1 MADRIQQRRDTAA
14 RWTQYN
20 PILLEGEVGYELDTD
35 QYKVGDGVHAWNDL
49 PYRGDPCVQQ
59 VGSSTTT
66 PISQD
71 AATKLVP
78 RFNVSQWFTNDVAND
93 PFNGTNAFTKA
104 QALSKL
110 PTELKKQGVE
120 MIFLNSATGAWEV
133 YRCNTLNRNARVND
147 SNAWVKIESLA
158 LNVIVSSKN
167 LFNPNKALKDWY
179 VDNSGNISS
188 KPGWSISGLIPVT
201 VGLSYVISAK
211 VMSRTTG
218 LVWLDKNL
226 NLVSNDSTTPL
237 QGSVWTAP
245 SGASYMCFN
254 IASATGTPASQWKD
268 VQVEQS
274 TTGVATAYEPYMTL
288 EQASVEGL
296 VDALASIGVD
306 TTTIKASLEVLQKFD
321 EAYNYGDFDTA
332 NWVNQNRLQ
341 DNCFMNMGN
350 GTITENYANYCVT
363 PYYIPLRGL
372 NLYYRFTRNIA
383 FYDENFKF
391 ISGYDKPQMSLEQ
404 VPSPEGAVY
413 CRVSIPMSSK
423 TEGFVGATEKY
434 LSQFLPIPG
443 KDGVF
448 IDYVRVRDEA
458 DRSAADIVKIY
469 PLVRGFGVERISSN
483 NLLNPENA
491 VLGKYITADGTT
503 YSDYPILDTTDFL
516 PVEPNSTYVYGVNPQ
531 YSQSNNGFRKVAFY
545 DINKNSLPAS
555 FIDGDTLTFTTPAD
569 AAYVK
574 VSCYNGNPPSVVNLR
589 SLFDQAMYLQGTEE
603 DWKPYGGSYLPT
615 LEFGSGTNP
624 NSVISRKDLGG
635 LEVIEY
641 VSPNILNP
649 ANASEGFY
657 VNSNG
662 SLSVYPSVDTSDFIP
677 VKPNTT
683 YYYKEKEK
691 LSVVPSS
698 FRKVA
703 FYDINKNSLPASFI
717 GVDTLTFTTPA
728 DAAYVKVSAY
738 NGQAGGTVRLRTLSD
753 VGIVESDN
761 TPFEPFGSSTEII
774 QPYKSVS
781 PNGLVRW
788 KDLGGL
794 EDENVQI
801 LTVQNSDK
809 ILFTGCSYDEST
821 YSLKFKSWINKLSN
835 YIDWQCGNHGVSGQ
849 RIIDIAVRLRKD
861 QSTYNIIP
869 SEYKPTYI
877 TIANNGNEYLPT
889 NGRNLDLYSE
899 QLRIAQE
906 YIKQLG
912 AELILG
918 TSHHVDGNPWVESDF
933 KSRAEELGIP
943 YMGIG
948 WLGEQIMSH
957 AYQGFWGGSH
967 PGSRTNSFVWLEWL
981 YFFTQM
987 KNPRKVVKVFRPRTA
1002 GTDIDSVNY
1011 DDNIQR
1017 AQFWQEINC
1026 GERSLNESN
1035 GSEDYYDRLNEGT
1048 TVDPNDENNI
1058 ITNYTGQTNNNEY
1071 VNLIRGTNV
1080 AFTDKA
1086 LVELIIDQVGV
1097 DYLNAKIGASEGITW
1112 YVKDNNNE
1120 STWERIVRDA
1130 GTVFQVT
1137 KEVYDGFNE
1146 TVGTKF
1152 TTSKV
1157 ANGTIQMAYW
1167 GKVKSWTMG
1176 GGYYLCMTLDTSSTD
1191 KQSGAGTLNKVGSST
1206 TYAYTNQKTPYRYSY
1221 DFFSRILKPK
1231 GKFVEVPATYEDGL
1245 YTIELLDGKYFEYD
1259 KVKLIAVK
1267 SGAFNIS
1274 SITAEYK
1281 GGKPK
1286 VYKTKEIKQKREG
1299 QELLPTRGFTDT
1311 WTTDGGWTDG
1321 GNVLKSMPADVRSYP
1336 PYLTTNT
1343 HVALSFDSDGF
1354 PRPIVHSFTIDSARG
1369 YRTVKI
1375 RAVVRLFP
1383 LIFNTDK
1390 TGEWFTNTPQ
1400 ITKTSYDNAL
1410 LCCEVGNG
1418 SKVPA
1423 IIKRIVDTD
1432 WAEVEFDTVIPP
1444 FLSDFKISLYRCSE
1458 LGFVSPSSNWEMQLA
1473 DVSVQLMDL

>member
-35 QYKVGDGVHAWNDL
+35 QYKVGDGEHAWNNL

-59 VGSSTTT
+59 VGNSTTT
-66 PISQD
+66 PVSQD
-71 AATKLVP
+71 ATTKLVP
-78 RFNVSQWFTNDVAND
+78 RFNVSQWFTNDVEND

-104 QALSKL
+104 QALAKM
-110 PTELKKQGVE
+110 PTVLMRQGAE
-120 MIFLNSATGAWEV
+120 MMFLNSETGAWET
-133 YRCNTLNRNARVND
+133 YRCNVLNRTLRV
-147 SNAWVKIESLA
+147 SSPSAWGKIETLA
-158 LNVIVSSKN
+158 LNVVVSSKN
-167 LFNPNKALKDWY
+167 LFNPNKVLKDWY
-179 VDNSGNISS
+179 VDNGGLIN
-188 KPGWSISGLIPVT
+188 PQTGWSISGLIPVT
-201 VGLSYVISAK
+201 IGLSYIISAA

-218 LVWLDKNL
+218 LVWLDKSL
-226 NLVSNDSTTPL
+226 NLVSNDSTKPL
-237 QGSVWTAP
+237 IGTVWTAP
-245 SGASYMCFN
+245 AGAAFMCFN
-254 IASATGTPASQWKD
+254 IASSTGTPASQWKD

-274 TTGVATAYEPYMTL
+274 TTGVATEYEPYMSID
-288 EQASVEGL
+288 QNSVKGL

-306 TTTIKASLEVLQKFD
+306 TTTIKASIDVLQKQNT
-321 EAYNYGDFDTA
+321 AYDYGDFTTA
-332 NWVNQNRLQ
+332 NWVNQNNLQ
-341 DNCFMNMGN
+341 ANSLLNGL
-350 GTITENYANYCVT
+350 GTISTYSSYCIT

-383 FYDENFKF
+383 FYDKDFKF
-391 ISGYDKPQMSLEQ
+391 MSLHDKPQMSLEQ
-404 VPSPEGAVY
+404 IESPEGAVY
-413 CRVSIPMSSK
+413 CRVSIPVSSQ
-423 TEGFVGATEKY
+423 TEGYVGANEEYT
-434 LSQFLPIPG
+434 SQFLPIPG
-443 KDGVF
+443 KEGVY

-458 DRSAADIVKIY
+458 DQSASDIAKIY
-469 PLVRGFGVERISSN
+469 PLVRGFGVERITSN
-483 NLLNPENA
+483 NLLNPEGA
-491 VLGKYITADGTT
+491 MLGVLLNPVGTT
-503 YSDYPILDTTDFL
+503 TSYPSLDTTDFM
-516 PVEPNSTYVYGVNPQ
+516 PVEPGKTYVYIAREGFEQTND
-531 YSQSNNGFRKVAFY
+531 GFRKVGFF
-545 DINKNSLPAS
+545 DINKAALVSD
-555 FIDGDTLTFTTPAD
+555 FIDNAGLSFVAPAA

-574 VSCYNGNPPSVVNLR
+574 VSVYNGYPVDGTPNLR
-589 SLFDQAMYLQGTEE
+589 SLFDQAMYLQEE
-603 DWKPYGGSYLPT
+603 VEAWKPYGGSYLPT
-615 LEFGSGTNP
+615 LEFGSGSKP
-624 NSVISRKDLGG
+624 NSVIMRKDLGG

-649 ANASEGFY
+649 ENATEGYY

-662 SLSVYPSVDTSDFIP
+662 SMTAYASLDTSDFIP
-677 VKPNTT
+677 VEPNTT
-683 YYYKEKEK
+683 YYYGEKEK
-691 LSVVPSS
+691 TVVASS
-698 FRKVA
+698 FRKVGFYTVSKGTIPSA
-703 FYDINKNSLPASFI
+703 FLETVTS
-717 GVDTLTFTTPA
+717 FTTPSN
-728 DAAYVKVSAY
+728 AAYVRLSAY
-738 NGQAGGTVRLRTLSD
+738 NGTAGGTVRIRTLAD
-753 VGIVESDN
+753 VGLFKESGTN
-761 TPFEPFGSSTEII
+761 FEPYGTSEEIV
-774 QPYKSVS
+774 QPYKSIS

-788 KDLGGL
+788 KDLGDV
-794 EDENVQI
+794 EDDNKQI

-849 RIIDIAVRLRKD
+849 RIIDIAARLRQD

-869 SEYKPTYI
+869 SEYQPTYI
-877 TIANNGNEYLPT
+877 TIANNGNEYLPN

-918 TSHHVDGNPWVESDF
+918 TSHHVNGNPWVESDF
-933 KSRAEELGIP
+933 KSRADELGIP

-948 WLGEQIMSH
+948 WLGEKIMSH

-987 KNPRKVVKVFRPRTA
+987 KNPRKVVKVFRPRIS
-1002 GTDIDSVNY
+1002 GTDIDTVNY

-1026 GERSLNESN
+1026 GEKSLNESN

-1048 TVDPNDENNI
+1048 KVDPNDENNI
-1058 ITNYTGQTNNNEY
+1058 ITSYTGQTNNNEY
-1071 VNLIRGTNV
+1071 VNLIRGANV

-1086 LVELIIDQVGV
+1086 LIELIIDQVDV
-1097 DYLNAKIGASEGITW
+1097 DYLKAKIAGTEGITW
-1112 YVKDNNNE
+1112 YVKDNNN
-1120 STWERIVRDA
+1120 SDTWERIVRDR

-1137 KEVYDGFNE
+1137 KEVYENFNE
-1146 TVGTKF
+1146 AVGTKF

-1157 ANGTIQMAYW
+1157 ASGGIEMAYW

-1176 GGYYLCMTLDTSSTD
+1176 GGFYLCMTLDTSSTD
-1191 KQSGAGTLNKVGSST
+1191 KQGGAGVLNKVGSST

-1231 GKFVEVPATYEDGL
+1231 GKFVEVPVTYENGT
-1245 YTIELLDGKYFEYD
+1245 YTIELLEGKYFAYD
-1259 KVKLIAVK
+1259 KVKLVAVK

-1274 SITAEYK
+1274 SIVAEYK

-1299 QELLPTRGFTDT
+1299 TELLPTRGFTDT

-1321 GNVLKSMPADVRSYP
+1321 GNQLISMPADVRSYP
-1336 PYLTTNT
+1336 PYLTTNS
-1343 HVALSFDSDGF
+1343 HVALTFDADGF
-1354 PRPIVHSFTIDSARG
+1354 PRPIVHSFSIDSARG

-1390 TGEWFTNTPQ
+1390 TGDWFTNVPQ

-1410 LCCEVGNG
+1410 LCCEVGSG
-1418 SKVPA
+1418 SLVPA
-1423 IIKRIVDTD
+1423 VIKRIVDTD

-1444 FLSDFKISLYRCSE
+1444 FLTDFKISLYRCSE
-1458 LGFVSPSSNWEMQLA
+1458 LGFIAPSSNWQMQLA